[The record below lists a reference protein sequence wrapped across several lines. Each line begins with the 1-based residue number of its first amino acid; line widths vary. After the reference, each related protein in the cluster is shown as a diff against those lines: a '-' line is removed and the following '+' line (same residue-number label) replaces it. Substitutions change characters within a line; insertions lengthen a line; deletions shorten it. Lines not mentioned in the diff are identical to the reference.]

1 MTRDAVPGDVEVEVE
16 VTDGRTRRASAI
28 REQRRGLILDA
39 AVRVFSALGYHQ
51 TRVAD
56 IIEEAGIARGTFY
69 LYFESKNAIFLEL
82 LGDLLT
88 HLRDSVRGVDTTA
101 GAAPVT
107 AQLFASVRGLLQTLA
122 SNRALTTIL
131 IREAVG
137 LDEETDKM
145 LMGFYESLHDLIAE
159 SLERGQQMGVIRPLD
174 VNIVASCILGSIK
187 QVLEREL
194 VLKGDEPMDLDRVAG
209 EILAYNA
216 RGLMVG

>member
-1 MTRDAVPGDVEVEVE
+1 MTEDAVRDEVE

-39 AVRVFSALGYHQ
+39 AVSVFSELGYHQ

-56 IIEEAGIARGTFY
+56 IIDAAGIARGTFY

-82 LGDLLT
+82 LGELLT
-88 HLRDSVRGVDTTA
+88 TLRDSVIGVDTTP
-101 GAAPVT
+101 GAAPVPE
-107 AQLFASVRGLLQTLA
+107 QLFTSVRGILETLA

-137 LDEETDKM
+137 LDEETDRM
-145 LMGFYESLHDLIAE
+145 LMGFYENLHRLIAE
-159 SLERGQQMGVIRPLD
+159 SLERGQRLGLIRALD
-174 VNIVASCILGSIK
+174 VDVVASCVLGSIR

-194 VLKGDEPMDLDRVAG
+194 VLRGDEPIDLDRVAG